1 MDADAINKTLL
12 ELSGVPSISE
22 SAGEVLMADKI
33 CQILGEM
40 NYFQQNPHLLRKCTI
55 ESDEFGRAFVYA
67 LLKRPGAGKKTVI
80 LMGHLDVVGL
90 DGFGNEADLA
100 FSPVE
105 YTEYL
110 KDHPE
115 IQIDDQAR
123 ADLARGEWLF
133 GRGVMDMK
141 FGLAAC
147 IEVMRE
153 ADLGTDSLDGN
164 LLFLGVPDE
173 EANSVGMRG
182 AVDTLLRLREEHDLE
197 YECCLVTE
205 PQFSDPADAQD
216 IRYVYTGTIGKLLP
230 VFYCV
235 GSVTHVANPFAGLNP
250 DVLTAKIVQEINLN
264 PRLCDTSH
272 GEVTPVP
279 ICLKQSDTKTTY
291 NVQTPY
297 AAYAYFN
304 WMTLTKTPQQVM
316 ATMRAIAEE
325 AFVET
330 LAENR
335 KRGEEYFA
343 MVGNE
348 ADFPRF
354 APKVVTY
361 QELYQMCV
369 DAHGEEFEAHIH
381 EFKSQ
386 STTVDMREATLE
398 VLAEVHRFCPYK
410 DPMIILCFAPPFYP
424 HTDAPN
430 ESSRIAELS
439 RHLVQHA
446 NDELGEQLKI
456 VQFFPGVSDMSYL
469 GLSDHVDTEELEK
482 NFPVWD
488 AGYTIPLADL
498 KQLRVPVINVG
509 PVGKDP
515 HKNTERLWMPYA
527 FDKAAPLIWETVR
540 YALVDDE
547 ARQPQPAQTR
557 HTQTRHTQTQAIPNR
572 THPDRTH
579 PDPGAERHD

>member
-1 MDADAINKTLL
+1 MDPEAIGQTML
-12 ELSGVPSISE
+12 ELCSIPSISE
-22 SAGEVLMADKI
+22 SVGEVMMADKV
-33 CQILGEM
+33 CQILGELD
-40 NYFQQNPHLLRKCTI
+40 YFKQNPELVRKCTI
-55 ESDEFGRAFVYA
+55 ESDEFGRAFVYG

-90 DGFGNEADLA
+90 DGFGNEAELA
-100 FSPVE
+100 FSPIE

-110 KDHPE
+110 RNHPE
-115 IQIDDQAR
+115 VQLDDDAR
-123 ADLARGEWLF
+123 ADLATGEWLF

-147 IEVMRE
+147 LEAMRQ
-153 ADLGTDSLDGN
+153 ADLGTDDLDGN

-173 EANSVGMRG
+173 EANSVGMRA
-182 AVDTLLRLREEHDLE
+182 AVDTLLQLRKEHDLE

-205 PQFSDPADAQD
+205 PQFRGSADAD
-216 IRYVYTGTIGKLLP
+216 VRYLYNGTVGKLLP

-250 DVLTAKIVQEINLN
+250 DVLTAKIVQEIDLN
-264 PRLCDTSH
+264 PKLCDTSH

-279 ICLKQSDTKTTY
+279 ICLKQGDTKTAY

-316 ATMRAIAEE
+316 ATMKEIAQE

-330 LAENR
+330 LADNR
-335 KRGEEYFA
+335 KKAEEYYA
-343 MVGNE
+343 MVGQE
-348 ADFPRF
+348 VDLPEFT
-354 APKVVTY
+354 PKVVTY

-369 DAHGEEFEAHIH
+369 DAHGEKFEAHIRD
-381 EFKSQ
+381 FMSQ

-398 VLAEVHRFCPYK
+398 VVAEVHEFCPYK

-424 HTDAPN
+424 HTDVPD

-439 RHLVQHA
+439 RHLVDHA
-446 NDELGEQLKI
+446 QAKFNEDTQI
-456 VQFFPGVSDMSYL
+456 VHFFPGLSDMSYL
-469 GLSDHVDTEELEK
+469 GLSEQVDTEELEK

-488 AGYTIPLADL
+488 AGYTIPLVSL

-527 FDKAAPLIWETVR
+527 FDVAAPLIWETVR
-540 YALVDDE
+540 YGLLDDE
-547 ARQPQPAQTR
+547 GRQ
-557 HTQTRHTQTQAIPNR
+557 
-572 THPDRTH
+572 
-579 PDPGAERHD
+579 E